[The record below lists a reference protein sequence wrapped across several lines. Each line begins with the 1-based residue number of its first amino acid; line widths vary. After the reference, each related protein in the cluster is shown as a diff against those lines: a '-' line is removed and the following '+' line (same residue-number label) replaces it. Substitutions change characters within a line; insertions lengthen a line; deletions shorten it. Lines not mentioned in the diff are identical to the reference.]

1 MYCDCV
7 LGRAGLQS
15 GYIPVFV
22 ISAAFVI
29 AALAVMVG
37 GWRTARFQDLEAV
50 KDQVFAEDDDLDGR
64 HSGG

>member
-15 GYIPVFV
+15 GYVPVFV

-29 AALAVMVG
+29 VALMIMVG
-37 GWRTARFQDLEAV
+37 GWRTARFSELEEV
-50 KDQVFAEDDDLDGR
+50 KDQVFAEDDD
-64 HSGG
+64 